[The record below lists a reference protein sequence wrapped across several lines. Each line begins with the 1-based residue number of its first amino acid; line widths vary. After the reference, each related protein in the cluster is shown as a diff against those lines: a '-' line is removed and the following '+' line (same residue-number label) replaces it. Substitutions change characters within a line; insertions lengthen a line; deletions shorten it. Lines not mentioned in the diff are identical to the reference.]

1 MSRKFVKVLA
11 ALALATS
18 ALAAETTMTARAAI
32 DHAIE
37 VRHVSG
43 NAEYAYDSTGWRQL
57 SAGKVLHPGAV
68 IRTDRGAAVLLAMEE
83 PGSFVRVS
91 PSARLEL
98 TKAAPSAEREST
110 RAAAAKFTQF
120 SKATLAS
127 R

>member
-1 MSRKFVKVLA
+1 MSRSFIKAIA

-18 ALAAETTMTARAAI
+18 ALAAETVTIARAAI

-43 NAEYAYDSTGWRQL
+43 AAEYAYDSTGWRQV

-68 IRTDRGAAVLLAMEE
+68 IRTQAGGAVLLAMEE

-91 PSARLEL
+91 SSAKLEL
-98 TKAAPSAEREST
+98 TKPAPTAERDAA
-110 RAAAAKFTQF
+110 RAASKFTQV
-120 SKATLAS
+120 SRTTLAS